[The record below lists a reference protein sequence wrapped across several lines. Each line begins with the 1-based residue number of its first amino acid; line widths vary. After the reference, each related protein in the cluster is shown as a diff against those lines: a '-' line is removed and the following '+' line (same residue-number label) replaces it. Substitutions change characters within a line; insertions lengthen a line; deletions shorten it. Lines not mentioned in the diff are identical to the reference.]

1 MRFRE
6 FTTINYIRGTI
17 FMNIE
22 IRTDKNIINSDRL
35 IDYVRTEL
43 KQEFQRYSEKITH
56 FEVHLS
62 DANGDKG
69 GEDDKRCMI
78 EARVSGV
85 KPIAVTHKADNID
98 QAIHG
103 AIEKLQRSIEHSF
116 AKREPHRGER
126 PDWSEPEEA

>member
-1 MRFRE
+1 
-6 FTTINYIRGTI
+6 
-17 FMNIE
+17 MNIE
-22 IRTDKNIINSDRL
+22 IRTDKNIHNSDRL

-62 DANGDKG
+62 DENGARG

-78 EARVSGV
+78 EVRPSGV
-85 KPIAVTHKADNID
+85 HPIAVIHKGSNID

-103 AIEKLQRSIEHSF
+103 AIDKLKRSVEHLF
-116 AKREPHRGER
+116 AKREPHRGDKVAW
-126 PDWSEPEEA
+126 PDEA

>member
-1 MRFRE
+1 
-6 FTTINYIRGTI
+6 
-17 FMNIE
+17 MNIE
-22 IRTDKNIINSDRL
+22 IRTDKNITNSDRL

-62 DANGDKG
+62 DTNGDKG
-69 GEDDKRCMI
+69 GEEDKRCMI
-78 EARVSGV
+78 EARLSGV
-85 KPIAVTHKADNID
+85 KPLAVSHKADNID

-103 AIEKLQRSIEHSF
+103 AIDKLQRSIEHSF